1 MYRCYILR
9 DGRIHMRVEPDLA
22 GVDEAI
28 VCCRTILATHE
39 ERETLNGFEV
49 WCGVSLVYSEIAA
62 TGGMG

>member
-9 DGRIHMRVEPDLA
+9 NGHVHMRVDPDLA

-39 ERETLNGFEV
+39 ERQVLDGFEI
-49 WCGVSLVYSEIAA
+49 WRGVSLIYRE
-62 TGGMG
+62 TGADAEPL